1 MNVPKD
7 QIGVLW
13 KKPMLII
20 DYQPKLVTIK
30 KIKWGISHI
39 LYVQI
44 PKTKGYKSMKK
55 KLIKSLNKLIHNVK
69 VLIQNTHVE

>member
-1 MNVPKD
+1 MNAPKD

-13 KKPMLII
+13 ERPMLII
-20 DYQPKLVTIK
+20 DYQVKLVTIK

-44 PKTKGYKSMKK
+44 PKTKGYKSMKN
-55 KLIKSLNKLIHNVK
+55 KLIKSLNKLIHNLK
-69 VLIQNTHVE
+69 VLIQKTHME